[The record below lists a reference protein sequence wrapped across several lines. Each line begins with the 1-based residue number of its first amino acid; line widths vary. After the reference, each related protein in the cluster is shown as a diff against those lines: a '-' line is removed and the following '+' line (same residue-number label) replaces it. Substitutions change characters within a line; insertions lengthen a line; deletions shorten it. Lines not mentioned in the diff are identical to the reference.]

1 MENENSGRNE
11 VMNGDEAAIFLKMP
25 KSTLLKLCSEGQL
38 PGAIKV
44 GRQWRFQRNALE
56 KWNNDRNAV
65 DSEDLESVGEPVE
78 IPFPPIAEKP
88 AKKTPKETKPIVE
101 KVIGSV
107 GDFDFETTG
116 DVRELDEDE
125 VQSLRQADSATS
137 SKPSKK
143 TTPSRRNTSALDLMA
158 EISDKTQPRRPGRP
172 PRSKPV
178 TPEPV
183 RTKPAFQAKTAPAF
197 RDTATE
203 TFPDIKGDD
212 DAVEISRPYTKPP
225 INSNFE
231 PNKKKSSN
239 NNSSVLKKAAYA
251 VIIIGVVGLAGIG
264 VKSMLVPPVTNTSS
278 LDGLSQTPTATP
290 TLPEFQVVYKH
301 NEPDEAEPKNLSPS
315 VSKPPV
321 TSQPLLPSE
330 PAHTTPPSV
339 TATLAK
345 ESAPTAPV
353 SISSIPPVD
362 KGLEA
367 INKLLPTLFNLSGCT
382 INSTNNE
389 IRITFQEG
397 IFSSGLKIEGPARER
412 LARIAELLSTN
423 APDFWLIIEGQTD
436 GSVVRKQSPYRDNY
450 TLGLRRAVEANE
462 VMRNDGKFPADR
474 LLSSSAG
481 GMAPPFPIT
490 EPGSAAKNR
499 TVILRLIPKVSG
511 PAIPS
516 QQ

>member
-1 MENENSGRNE
+1 MENENSAQNE

-38 PGAIKV
+38 PGLKV

-56 KWNNDRNAV
+56 KWNNDRNAI
-65 DSEDLESVGEPVE
+65 DSQDVESVGEPVE

-88 AKKTPKETKPIVE
+88 AKTTPKQTKPIGDQ
-101 KVIGSV
+101 VIGSV
-107 GDFDFETTG
+107 GNFDFETTG
-116 DVRELDEDE
+116 EVRELNEDE
-125 VQSLRQADSATS
+125 VQSLIRPASIS

-143 TTPSRRNTSALDLMA
+143 TTPARRNASALDLMA

-178 TPEPV
+178 PPEPV
-183 RTKPAFQAKTAPAF
+183 RTKPAIPAKPAPTF
-197 RDTATE
+197 RESVRE
-203 TFPDIKGDD
+203 TFPEIKADD

-231 PNKKKSSN
+231 PTEKKSSN
-239 NNSSVLKKAAYA
+239 GNTFSVLKKTVYA
-251 VIIIGVVGLAGIG
+251 LIIICVVGLAGIG
-264 VKSMLVPPVTNTSS
+264 VKSMLVPPVNNTSS
-278 LDGLSQTPTATP
+278 LDGLSQTQTATP

-301 NEPDEAEPKNLSPS
+301 NEPDEAEPKNLSPN
-315 VSKPPV
+315 VSKSPV
-321 TSQPLLPSE
+321 ASLPLLPSE
-330 PAHTTPPSV
+330 PSHTTPAA
-339 TATLAK
+339 TAPLAK
-345 ESAPTAPV
+345 ESTPAAAVP
-353 SISSIPPVD
+353 ISTMPPVD

-423 APDFWLIIEGQTD
+423 APDFWVIIEGQTD

-481 GMAPPFPIT
+481 GMAPPFPIS

-511 PAIPS
+511 PAIPG

>member
-1 MENENSGRNE
+1 MENENTGQPNE

-38 PGAIKV
+38 PGLKV

-56 KWNNDRNAV
+56 KWNNDRNAA
-65 DSEDLESVGEPVE
+65 DTEDIESVGEPVE
-78 IPFPPIAEKP
+78 IPFPPIPEKP
-88 AKKTPKETKPIVE
+88 SKTTPKESKPAAKEV
-101 KVIGSV
+101 VGSV
-107 GDFDFETTG
+107 ANFDFETTG
-116 DVRELDEDE
+116 EVRELNEEE
-125 VQSLRQADSATS
+125 VQALRRNVEAKSTK
-137 SKPSKK
+137 KPS
-143 TTPSRRNTSALDLMA
+143 TARRSSSALDLMA

-178 TPEPV
+178 PPEPV
-183 RTKPAFQAKTAPAF
+183 STKPAVQAKPSPTF
-197 RDTATE
+197 RETVRE
-203 TFPDIKGDD
+203 TFPEIKADD
-212 DAVEISRPYTKPP
+212 GAVEVSRPYNKPP
-225 INSNFE
+225 SNSNLAATE
-231 PNKKKSSN
+231 KKPSDGN
-239 NNSSVLKKAAYA
+239 TFSVLKKTAYA
-251 VIIIGVVGLAGIG
+251 TVIVCIVALAGIG
-264 VKSMLVPPVTNTSS
+264 VKSMLVPPVTNTGSME
-278 LDGLSQTPTATP
+278 GLTQTAASTP

-315 VSKPPV
+315 VPKPPAV
-321 TSQPLLPSE
+321 TQPILPPESTHTP
-330 PAHTTPPSV
+330 PAIASSTLPKETTPA
-339 TATLAK
+339 ATV
-345 ESAPTAPV
+345 P
-353 SISSIPPVD
+353 ISSTPPVD

-423 APDFWLIIEGQTD
+423 APDFWVIIEGQTD
-436 GSVVRKQSPYRDNY
+436 GSAVRKQSPYRDNY

-481 GMAPPFPIT
+481 GMAPPFPIN

-511 PAIPS
+511 PLIPT